1 MRFVRYD
8 KQIFF
13 VKEGEEVYDYDTGD
27 YVTSEPIKHEAWANV
42 SDTGTERMQLI
53 YGALKQ
59 GAITVRIRGK
69 YEKEFDYILV
79 DDKKYNVDAFR
90 TFRNDQAFNL
100 SEQL

>member
-1 MRFVRYD
+1 MRSDKKVYFVN
-8 KQIFF
+8 
-13 VKEGEEVYDYDTGD
+13 EGEEYNYDTGN
-27 YVTSEPIKHEAWANV
+27 YEPVELVKEEAWANV
-42 SDTGTERMQLI
+42 SDTGTERMRLI

-59 GAITVRIRGK
+59 GAITIRIREK

>member
-13 VKEGEEVYDYDTGD
+13 VKEGEEVYDYETGD
-27 YVTSEPIKHEAWANV
+27 YVTTEPIKHEAWANV

-59 GAITVRIRGK
+59 GAITVRIREK

-79 DDKKYNVDAFR
+79 DDKKYNVDAFK
-90 TFRNDQAFNL
+90 TFRNDQTFNL

>member
-1 MRFVRYD
+1 MRYSVPIY
-8 KQIFF
+8 F
-13 VKEGEEVYDYDTGD
+13 VKETEPVYDYETGD
-27 YVTSEPIKHEAWANV
+27 YVDGEPIKDEAWANV

-59 GAITVRIRGK
+59 GAITVRIVGK
-69 YEKEFDYILV
+69 HDKEFDYIEV
-79 DDKKYNVDAFR
+79 EGKKYNVDAFR

>member
-1 MRFVRYD
+1 MRYD
-8 KQIFF
+8 TRIYF
-13 VKEGEEVYDYDTGD
+13 VKEGEEEYDYATGD
-27 YVTSEPIKHEAWANV
+27 YIATEPIKHEAWANV

>member
-1 MRFVRYD
+1 MRYPVPIY
-8 KQIFF
+8 F
-13 VKEGEEVYDYDTGD
+13 VKETEPVYDYETGD
-27 YVTSEPIKHEAWANV
+27 YVDGEPIKHEAWANV

-69 YEKEFDYILV
+69 CEKEFNYVEV
-79 DDKKYNVDAFR
+79 DGKEYNVDAFR

-100 SEQL
+100 SERL

>member
-1 MRFVRYD
+1 MRYNTRIYFVT
-8 KQIFF
+8 
-13 VKEGEEVYDYDTGD
+13 EGEEYNYDTGD
-27 YVTSEPIKHEAWANV
+27 YEPVELVKDEAWANV

-53 YGALKQ
+53 YGSLKQ

>member
-1 MRFVRYD
+1 MRYSVPIY
-8 KQIFF
+8 F
-13 VKEGEEVYDYDTGD
+13 VKETEPVYDYETGD
-27 YVTSEPIKHEAWANV
+27 YVDGEPIKHEAWANV

>member
-1 MRFVRYD
+1 MRYD
-8 KQIFF
+8 QRIYF
-13 VKEGEEVYDYDTGD
+13 VKEGEDEYDYSTGN
-27 YVTSEPIKHEAWANV
+27 YVTTEPVRDEVWANV

-59 GAITVRIRGK
+59 GAITVRIQGK
-69 YEKEFDYILV
+69 YEEAFDYIEV
-79 DDKKYNVDAFR
+79 ENKKYNVDAFR

>member
-1 MRFVRYD
+1 MRYD
-8 KQIFF
+8 QKIYF
-13 VKEGEEVYDYDTGD
+13 VKEGEEEYDYDTGN
-27 YVTSEPIKHEAWANV
+27 YTAGEPIKEEVWANV

-59 GAITVRIRGK
+59 GAITVRIVGK
-69 YEKEFDYILV
+69 YEKEFDYIEV
-79 DDKKYNVDAFR
+79 EGKKYNVDAFR

>member
-1 MRFVRYD
+1 MRYD
-8 KQIFF
+8 TRIYF

-27 YVTSEPIKHEAWANV
+27 YITTEPIKYEAWANV
-42 SDTGTERMQLI
+42 SDTGTERMRLI

-59 GAITVRIRGK
+59 GALTVRIQGK
-69 YEKEFDYILV
+69 YDETFDYIQV
-79 DDKKYNVDAFR
+79 DGKKYKADAFR

>member
-1 MRFVRYD
+1 MRYD
-8 KQIFF
+8 TRIYF

-27 YVTSEPIKHEAWANV
+27 YITTEPIRHEAWANV

-69 YEKEFDYILV
+69 YEKDFDYILV

>member
-1 MRFVRYD
+1 MRYD
-8 KQIFF
+8 KKIYF
-13 VKEGEEVYDYDTGD
+13 VTEGEEYNYDTGD
-27 YVTSEPIKHEAWANV
+27 YESVELVKDEAWANV

-59 GAITVRIRGK
+59 GAITARIVGK
-69 YEKEFDYILV
+69 YDKEFDYIQV
-79 DDKKYNVDAFR
+79 GDKKYNVDAFR

>member
-1 MRFVRYD
+1 MRYD
-8 KQIFF
+8 QRIYF
-13 VKEGEEVYDYDTGD
+13 VKEGEDEFDYATGD
-27 YVTSEPIKHEAWANV
+27 TIVTGSIKDEACANV

-59 GAITVRIRGK
+59 GAVTVRIQGK
-69 YEKEFDYILV
+69 YEETFDYV
-79 DDKKYNVDAFR
+79 EVENKKYNVDAFR

>member
-1 MRFVRYD
+1 MRYD

-13 VKEGEEVYDYDTGD
+13 VKEGEDEYNYSTGD
-27 YVTSEPIKHEAWANV
+27 YVTTEPIKDEVWANV

-53 YGALKQ
+53 YGNLKQ
-59 GAITVRIRGK
+59 GAITVRIQGK
-69 YEKEFDYILV
+69 YDETFDYIEV
-79 DDKKYNVDAFR
+79 GDKKYNVDAFR

>member
-1 MRFVRYD
+1 MRYD
-8 KQIFF
+8 TRIYF
-13 VKEGEEVYDYDTGD
+13 VKEGEEEYDYTTGD
-27 YVTSEPIKHEAWANV
+27 YITKEPIKHEVWANV

-59 GAITVRIRGK
+59 GALTVRIQGK
-69 YEKEFDYILV
+69 YDETFDYIEV
-79 DDKKYNVDAFR
+79 DGKKYNVDAFR

>member
-1 MRFVRYD
+1 MRYD

-13 VKEGEEVYDYDTGD
+13 VKEGEDEYNYSTGD
-27 YVTSEPIKHEAWANV
+27 YVTTEPIKHEAWANV
-42 SDTGTERMQLI
+42 SDTGTERMRLI

-59 GAITVRIRGK
+59 GAITVRIQGK
-69 YEKEFDYILV
+69 YEEAFDYIEV
-79 DDKKYNVDAFR
+79 GDKKYNVDAFR

>member
-1 MRFVRYD
+1 MRYD
-8 KQIFF
+8 KRIYF
-13 VKEGEEVYDYDTGD
+13 VKEGEDEYDYSTGD
-27 YVTSEPIKHEAWANV
+27 YVTTEPVRHEAWANV

-59 GAITVRIRGK
+59 GAITVRIVGK
-69 YEKEFDYILV
+69 YDKEFDYIQV
-79 DDKKYNVDAFR
+79 GDKKYNVDAFR

>member
-1 MRFVRYD
+1 MRSD
-8 KQIFF
+8 KRIYF
-13 VKEGEEVYDYDTGD
+13 VKEGEEVYHYDTGD
-27 YVTSEPIKHEAWANV
+27 YITTEPIKHEAWANV

-79 DDKKYNVDAFR
+79 DDKKYKVDAFR

>member
-1 MRFVRYD
+1 MRYD

-13 VKEGEEVYDYDTGD
+13 VKETEPVYDYDTGD
-27 YVTSEPIKHEAWANV
+27 YVDGEPIKDEAWANV

-59 GAITVRIRGK
+59 GAITVRIREK

-79 DDKKYNVDAFR
+79 DDKKYNVDAFK